1 MIRFMVVMVTAVF
14 FIVGLTKHNWAEA
27 LLFGL
32 SVAVGLTPE
41 MLPMIVT
48 VNLSKG
54 ARAMSKKQVIV
65 KRLNSIQN
73 FGAMDVLCTDK
84 TGTLTQ
90 DRIVLERYVDVT
102 NRESEDVL
110 RYAYMNSHY
119 QTGLRNLLDR
129 AILAHTDLDVE
140 RTCRKVDE
148 IPFDFQRRRMSV
160 VIDDE
165 DDHVLICK
173 GAVEEV
179 FHVCTRYQ
187 VDEDINPLI
196 DMLKQDLL
204 EEYENLS
211 RDGFRVVAIAYREF
225 PRDKEVFSAADEND
239 LILLG
244 YLAFFDPPKETAT
257 AALEALRKTGVATKI
272 LTGDNALVTQK
283 VCRDVGLVVEQL
295 VTGDQLRGL

>member
-1 MIRFMVVMVTAVF
+1 MIRFMVVMVLAVF
-14 FIVGLTKHNWAEA
+14 FIVGLSKHNWADA

-54 ARAMSKKQVIV
+54 ALAMSRKKVIV

-73 FGAMDVLCTDK
+73 LGAMDVLCTDK

-90 DRIVLERYVDVT
+90 DRIVLERYVDVA
-102 NRESEDVL
+102 NRPSEDVL

-129 AILAHTDLDVE
+129 AVLSHGDLDVE
-140 RTCRKVDE
+140 RACRKVDE

-160 VIDDE
+160 IIDYE
-165 DDHVLICK
+165 GDHVLICK

-179 FHVCTRYQ
+179 FGACSRYQ
-187 VDEDINPLI
+187 VDDEIHPLI
-196 DMLKQDLL
+196 DVLKQDLM

-211 RDGFRVVAIAYREF
+211 RDGYRVVAIAYREF
-225 PRDKEVFSAADEND
+225 PRIWCSWGTWPSSTLPE
-239 LILLG
+239 I
-244 YLAFFDPPKETAT
+244 PPPRPWRPCA
-257 AALEALRKTGVATKI
+257 RPG
-272 LTGDNALVTQK
+272 
-283 VCRDVGLVVEQL
+283 CR
-295 VTGDQLRGL
+295 RRS